1 MSDVPTIV
9 IESPLDLWRTL
20 RWRGLVAL
28 RLPLTDALLQAAAE
42 ERFNF
47 WRTVCG
53 CQLGALLLLA
63 TLGYRLSAMF
73 RAQDWNWSALV
84 VEGAI
89 ALLAALTGKV
99 LAIAAARLLLLIDV
113 AIFQRRIRQ
122 AFPATVES

>member
-9 IESPLDLWRTL
+9 IESPLDLGRTL

-28 RLPLTDALLQAAAE
+28 RLPHTDALLQATAE
-42 ERFNF
+42 KRFNF

-63 TLGYRLSAMF
+63 TLGYRLPAMF
-73 RAQDWNWSALV
+73 RTQDWNWSAVV

-99 LAIAAARLLLLIDV
+99 LAIGAARLLLLIDV
-113 AIFQRRIRQ
+113 AMFQRRIRQ

>member
-9 IESPLDLWRTL
+9 IESPQDLWRTL

-28 RLPLTDALLQAAAE
+28 RLPLTDARVQATAE

-47 WRTVCG
+47 WRRVCG
-53 CQLGALLLLA
+53 CQFGAVLMLI
-63 TLGYRLSAMF
+63 TLGYRLPAIF

-99 LAIAAARLLLLIDV
+99 LAIAAARVLLLLDV
-113 AIFQRRIRQ
+113 AMFLRRIRQ
-122 AFPATVES
+122 AFPATAER